1 MMTSARWPTGLVTLG
16 LCLLSFTSAA
26 DSLLNGLSVHKE
38 LNQEQFIGAV
48 YTNQLT
54 NDAATLLD
62 SSPLRMELRVVAD
75 RLSSRRLNSQWI
87 EGMAINNPHSDL
99 AAEAENM
106 VQFADLIKRSLRHG
120 DVLAIRG
127 DDNAT
132 TVSLNGVQLGRIP
145 SAKLFKMVLRTW
157 VGPIPLSSD
166 FRTGLLTNGKIDGNL
181 QAQFDGL
188 KPAPGRASAVAQ
200 WADEDKAEREAKAEL
215 ASEAPPAAAD
225 TKPEVPAIA
234 APVAIAIAKPQLT
247 AAAPP
252 PAASK
257 PAAAK
262 PAPAPAAPA
271 KAAVAKTAKPQR
283 ADDDEREDRSAP
295 ALTAESLLSRQVY
308 QSQLLRWTYGY
319 ISYPRSAERR
329 SQEGSIRLSVTID
342 RSGKVLNVSTL
353 EESEFEALNKAAI
366 KAVEKAS
373 PFPAIPAAIAG
384 NQFQFSLP
392 IIFRLTD

>member
-1 MMTSARWPTGLVTLG
+1 MITSARWPSGLMALG
-16 LCLLSFTSAA
+16 LCLLSFSSAA

-54 NDAATLLD
+54 NDAATLLG
-62 SSPLRMELRVVAD
+62 SSPVRMELRVVAD

-87 EGMAINNPHSDL
+87 EGMAINNPHGDL

-127 DDNAT
+127 DDKAT

-166 FRTGLLTNGKIDGNL
+166 FRTGLLTSGQTDGNL

-188 KPAPGRASAVAQ
+188 KPAPGRAATVAQ
-200 WADEDKAEREAKAEL
+200 WVDEDKAEREARAEL
-215 ASEAPPAAAD
+215 ASETPAAAD
-225 TKPEVPAIA
+225 SNKPEVPAIA
-234 APVAIAIAKPQLT
+234 APVAIAIAKPQL
-247 AAAPP
+247 AAATPP
-252 PAASK
+252 PAAASA

-262 PAPAPAAPA
+262 PAPAPAKAAAAKPA
-271 KAAVAKTAKPQR
+271 KPRPV
-283 ADDDEREDRSAP
+283 DDDEREDRSAP

-329 SQEGSIRLSVTID
+329 SQEGSIRLAVTID
-342 RSGKVLNVSTL
+342 RNGKVLNVSTL
-353 EESEFEALNKAAI
+353 EESEHEALNKAAI

-373 PFPAIPAAIAG
+373 PFPAIPPAIAG
-384 NQFQFSLP
+384 NQFEFSLP